1 MDLSSTMGRFRR
13 PEHGWINQLV
23 VASCALLTLA
33 VDATGASAA
42 CAPKDFNNSK
52 FTVCTFDPRHDDIR
66 LFLAGP
72 DDKPY
77 GSLSAL
83 ASALKA
89 KGEKLA
95 FAMNAGMFGQDQLPV
110 GLYVE
115 DKHKL
120 HEADTRGGATN
131 FHMKPNGVFWI
142 GDGAAGVTETSRYL
156 ASTPPARYATQS
168 GPMLIIDGKVHP
180 KIRPDG
186 ASQKIRNGVGACKG
200 GAVAFAIAE
209 DPVTFDT
216 FARLFRD
223 GLGCQNALFLDGS
236 VSSLYA
242 PELNRDDELMP
253 IGPIVEVVQPWA
265 RAPEKQGPGEN

>member
-1 MDLSSTMGRFRR
+1 MDLSSTMRRFGR
-13 PEHGWINQLV
+13 PEHGWINRLV
-23 VASCALLTLA
+23 VASCVLLTLA
-33 VDATGASAA
+33 VGAAGASAA
-42 CAPKDFNNSK
+42 CAPKDFNNAK

-66 LFLAGP
+66 LFLTGP

-77 GSLSAL
+77 GSLSTL

-95 FAMNAGMFGQDQLPV
+95 FAMNAGMFGQDQLPI

-115 DKHKL
+115 DKRKL

-142 GDGAAGVTETSRYL
+142 GDGIAGVTETSRYL
-156 ASTPPARYATQS
+156 ANTPPTRYATQS
-168 GPMLIIDGKVHP
+168 GPMLIVDGKIHP
-180 KIRPDG
+180 KIRPNG
-186 ASQKIRNGVGACKG
+186 TSLKIRNGVGACSG
-200 GAVAFAIAE
+200 GAVAFAIA
-209 DPVTFDT
+209 DQPVTFDA

-242 PELNRDDELMP
+242 PELSRDDEPEPL
-253 IGPIVEVVQPWA
+253 GPIVGVVQPGA
-265 RAPEKQGPGEN
+265 GGGR

>member
-1 MDLSSTMGRFRR
+1 MYCSIRKPASVKRR
-13 PEHGWINQLV
+13 HGPTRRHAAALG
-23 VASCALLTLA
+23 ALLVLGLG
-33 VDATGASAA
+33 ATGPASAA
-42 CAPKDFNNSK
+42 CAPKDFNGAK

-66 LFLAGP
+66 LFLSGP

-77 GSLSAL
+77 GSLGAL
-83 ASALKA
+83 ASALKQ

-95 FAMNAGMFGQDQLPV
+95 FAMNAGMFGQDQSPV

-115 DKHKL
+115 DMRKL
-120 HEADTRGGATN
+120 HDADTRAGETN

-142 GDGAAGVTETSRYL
+142 GDKVAGVTETSRYL
-156 ASTPPARYATQS
+156 ASPPPARYATQS

-186 ASQKIRNGVGACKG
+186 TSQKIRNGVGACKG
-200 GAVAFAIAE
+200 GAVSFAIAD

-242 PELNRDDELMP
+242 PELSRDDEPEP
-253 IGPIVEVVQPWA
+253 IGPIVGVVQPGA
-265 RAPEKQGPGEN
+265 AEKK